1 MLTFQKMAWKIY
13 FILVFIPIIFHC
25 VIGDQDFTDLCPER
39 TENPVRHTCQKACT
53 KDQVC
58 PKKRLKCLCDGEC
71 GMSCVAPRSSC
82 LWPVTLENANI
93 SLKQETWNFGDQI
106 LVRCQPGFKMAN
118 GQEVAQSRCQG
129 DKKWSV
135 TAPCDAVSTCNEP
148 PSIENGY
155 FVKNGHLIEGA
166 LVEYTCNPGYRLEGS
181 AFTECLGNKTWSI
194 YAPTCR
200 KVYCPPPPEIK
211 EGILVAV
218 KKAEYEV
225 SEVIYY
231 MCKRNFFMDGS
242 HSVTCMENGQW
253 SDGPACRARC
263 KVPVQRSQVI
273 YQGRKVW
280 VTEIDEGLV
289 HHSENVNFFCRNKT
303 HACSFTASSQ
313 CFDGVLK
320 PPECYEEPTWVQY
333 TFFSKNLVS
342 EISSCQEL

>member
-25 VIGDQDFTDLCPER
+25 VIGDQDFTDLCPAR

-71 GMSCVAPRSSC
+71 GMSCVAP
-82 LWPVTLENANI
+82 
-93 SLKQETWNFGDQI
+93 
-106 LVRCQPGFKMAN
+106 
-118 GQEVAQSRCQG
+118 
-129 DKKWSV
+129 
-135 TAPCDAVSTCNEP
+135 VSTCNEP

-155 FVKNGHLIEGA
+155 FVKNGHLIEGV
-166 LVEYTCNPGYRLEGS
+166 LVKYTCNPGYRLEGS
-181 AFTECLGNKTWSI
+181 AFTECLGNKTWSN

-200 KVYCPPPPEIK
+200 KLYCPPPLEIK

-263 KVPVQRSQVI
+263 NVPVTRSQVI

-303 HACSFTASSQ
+303 QACSFTASSQ

-342 EISSCQEL
+342 EISLCQEL